1 MSNVVTAFVAYSRKK
16 NDLKKRYREE
26 MKRELEPYLAEFGRA
41 VAEDQA
47 KGKSVDDIEDLI
59 GVRNRNLIYAAK
71 RAAKGIS
78 TPSDTGTLATPS
90 TAQEDTAEDRL
101 EVVKVPNDGYEV
113 YIDMKHVGTVWVD
126 DEGGLEIPE
135 EWALDT
141 ERASLYREAIAKVN
155 KALKE

>member
-16 NDLKKRYREE
+16 NELKKKYREQLADDLK
-26 MKRELEPYLAEFGRA
+26 PYLADFGRA

-78 TPSDTGTLATPS
+78 TPTDTGTPTTPS
-90 TAQEDTAEDRL
+90 TPQEAPAEDR
-101 EVVKVPNDGYEV
+101 VKVHQDGTLFYV
-113 YIDMKHVGTVWVD
+113 NIDDVAVGVIDTD
-126 DEGGLEIPE
+126 KDGNLDIPE